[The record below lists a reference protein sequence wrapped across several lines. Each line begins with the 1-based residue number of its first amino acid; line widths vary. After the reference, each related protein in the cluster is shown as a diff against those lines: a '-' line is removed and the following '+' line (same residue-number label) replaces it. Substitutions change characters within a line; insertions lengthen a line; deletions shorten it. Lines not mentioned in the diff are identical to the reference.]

1 MNRIIEKPYI
11 IFFVFALIPLLNGFN
26 TQDSTVFNIQDT
38 YYVISNSHLTILYS
52 IVFGIIGLS
61 YLFAEKVTNGLS
73 YNLNLIHL
81 IITFGGIAIVLIL
94 STLKLENDEIINL
107 RKLDF
112 NQNMENMIY
121 IVSALIVFGQVILP
135 INIIRNIKKRNQTSA

>member
-1 MNRIIEKPYI
+1 
-11 IFFVFALIPLLNGFN
+11 VFALIPLLNGFN